1 MTLLEVSGLEVFH
14 GDLQAIFGLDFSVA
28 EREAVALVGANGAG
42 KTTLLRSLVGL
53 IDAKRGNIVFDRHDI
68 STAPAERIAR
78 LGLSMVPEGRML
90 FDTLS
95 VEENLLMG
103 RLTGRPGAWTLRR
116 VYDLFPT
123 LEERRNHLPRQLSG
137 GQQQMVAIGRAL
149 MCNPCL
155 LLCDEI
161 SLGLAPALV
170 GEIYSTFAQIRSEG
184 TALVLVEQDVKRA
197 AAAADRIYCLLKGR
211 ASLVAAAKD
220 VSLAELTQAYFGM

>member
-53 IDAKRGNIVFDRHDI
+53 IDAKRGNIIFDGYDI
-68 STAPAERIAR
+68 SSVPAERIAR

-123 LEERRNHLPRQLSG
+123 LQERRNHLPRQLSG

-170 GEIYSTFAQIRSEG
+170 EEIYSTFAQIRNEG

-211 ASLVAAAKD
+211 ASLVAAANE
-220 VSLAELTQAYFGM
+220 VSLSELTQAYFGM